1 MCRVVSLWLPL
12 RAPATLPYVLC
23 RQLGREGPHRGINS
37 TGCWIFNTI
46 LWPLLSSSC
55 NPPGCKTAAHQAPLS
70 MGYPRQESWSGLP
83 FPSPGHLPDPGIE
96 PRSPA
101 YLPEMLPFPLLLP
114 PAPSSFLI
122 NIVLRG
128 ASLTVQWLR
137 FHASN
142 AGGLGSGWGTGI
154 RHAVGFGQKVKKNIC

>member
-1 MCRVVSLWLPL
+1 MIWTFSIHGISGGKGDTASKAGQGIQLQTMVQSLCPTLATPL
-12 RAPATLPYVLC
+12 TV
-23 RQLGREGPHRGINS
+23 
-37 TGCWIFNTI
+37 
-46 LWPLLSSSC
+46 
-55 NPPGCKTAAHQAPLS
+55 AHQAPLS

-142 AGGLGSGWGTGI
+142 AGGVGSGWGTGI